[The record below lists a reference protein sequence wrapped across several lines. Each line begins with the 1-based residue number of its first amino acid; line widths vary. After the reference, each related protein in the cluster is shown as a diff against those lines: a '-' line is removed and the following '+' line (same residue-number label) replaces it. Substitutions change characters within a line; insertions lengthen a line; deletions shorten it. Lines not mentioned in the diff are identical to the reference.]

1 MDIKCIFYA
10 EFDLIAGPMIVTQ
23 YPDQFIQPDTFKAIQ
38 TFVIP
43 SKALCGNLII
53 VILPPDLDED
63 EEIAGGGI
71 PDEDGWI
78 YLRKK
83 RKEKASGEET
93 PKRKPGSERA

>member
-1 MDIKCIFYA
+1 MGRRATKQRK
-10 EFDLIAGPMIVTQ
+10 TQ
-23 YPDQFIQPDTFKAIQ
+23 A
-38 TFVIP
+38 
-43 SKALCGNLII
+43 

-78 YLRKK
+78 YLRNK

-93 PKRKPGSERA
+93 PKRKPGSKRA